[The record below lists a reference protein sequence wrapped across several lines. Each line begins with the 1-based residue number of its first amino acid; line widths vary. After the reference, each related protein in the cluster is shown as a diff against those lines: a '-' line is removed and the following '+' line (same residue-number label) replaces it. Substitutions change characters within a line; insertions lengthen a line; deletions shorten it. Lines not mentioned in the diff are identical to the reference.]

1 MDMKNEDTVFD
12 QEATCNKKNNNDA
25 TRLDKDH
32 NKEENDNKKKVD
44 AWKWRSAVVGAG
56 AGVLMGAGTTIL
68 TSGTTVESDSHA
80 NEGHDGTDSQEH
92 PVWVDDQVPVATTVT
107 DEMSFADA
115 FEAARTEVGVGG
127 VFEWH
132 GNIYNTYTAD
142 EWNAMSDEE
151 RAEFGSHF
159 DWPETPVA
167 VVDEPVAVQTES
179 HTAQEPVVPT
189 QGDDIEVV
197 SVEHPTGTLANNQI
211 DNGSLA
217 EDEPEVQVL
226 GVVQD
231 ESGAYVGGMVV
242 DGQEVLLVD
251 VDGDMTFD
259 AMVVDANGDGQISD
273 NEIVDITGEQ
283 IAVNDFANMAD
294 ASGNMYVSNDLE
306 PDYLNDAPAYES

>member
-1 MDMKNEDTVFD
+1 MKNEDTVFD
-12 QEATCNKKNNNDA
+12 QEATRYQKSNDEA
-25 TRLDKDH
+25 TRLDTAP
-32 NKEENDNKKKVD
+32 NKVKNDNKKT
-44 AWKWRSAVVGAG
+44 ANGWKWRSAAVGTG
-56 AGVLMGAGTTIL
+56 AGVLMGAGATIL
-68 TSGTTVESDSHA
+68 TSGTTVDPDSPA
-80 NEGHDGTDSQEH
+80 NSGLDGTESPEE

-107 DEMSFADA
+107 DEMSFGDA
-115 FEAARTEVGVGG
+115 FEAARTEVGAGG
-127 VFEWH
+127 VFEWR

-159 DWPETPVA
+159 DWPGAPATTVVEESAGPV
-167 VVDEPVAVQTES
+167 Q
-179 HTAQEPVVPT
+179 HQN
-189 QGDDIEVV
+189 DDIEVV
-197 SVEHPTGTLANNQI
+197 SVDRPTATPVNHQTDDGNLV
-211 DNGSLA
+211 D
-217 EDEPEVQVL
+217 DDPEVQVL

-259 AMVVDANGDGQISD
+259 AMVADANSDGQISD

-294 ASGNMYVSNDLE
+294 VSGNMYASNDLE
-306 PDYLNDAPAYES
+306 PDYLNDAAVYEG

>member
-1 MDMKNEDTVFD
+1 MKNEDTVFD
-12 QEATCNKKNNNDA
+12 QEATRYQKSNDEA
-25 TRLDKDH
+25 TRLDTAQ
-32 NKEENDNKKKVD
+32 NKVKNDNKKTAD
-44 AWKWRSAVVGAG
+44 GWKWRSAAVGAG
-56 AGVLMGAGTTIL
+56 AGVLMGAGATIL
-68 TSGTTVESDSHA
+68 TSGTTVDPDSPA
-80 NEGHDGTDSQEH
+80 KPGIDGTESPDD

-115 FEAARTEVGVGG
+115 FEAARTEVGAGG
-127 VFEWH
+127 VFEWR

-159 DWPETPVA
+159 DWPEAPATTVVEESAGPV
-167 VVDEPVAVQTES
+167 Q
-179 HTAQEPVVPT
+179 HQN
-189 QGDDIEVV
+189 DDIEVV
-197 SVEHPTGTLANNQI
+197 SVDRPTATPVNHQMDDGNLV
-211 DNGSLA
+211 

-294 ASGNMYVSNDLE
+294 TNGNMYASNDLE
-306 PDYLNDAPAYES
+306 PDYLNDAPVYEG

>member
-1 MDMKNEDTVFD
+1 MKNEDTVFD
-12 QEATCNKKNNNDA
+12 QEATRYQKSNDEA
-25 TRLDKDH
+25 TRLDTAQ
-32 NKEENDNKKKVD
+32 NKVKNDNKKTAD
-44 AWKWRSAVVGAG
+44 GWKWRSAAVGAG
-56 AGVLMGAGTTIL
+56 AGVLMGAGATIL
-68 TSGTTVESDSHA
+68 TSGTTVDPDSPA
-80 NEGHDGTDSQEH
+80 KPGIDGTESPDD

-115 FEAARTEVGVGG
+115 FEAARTEVGAGG
-127 VFEWH
+127 VFEWR

-159 DWPETPVA
+159 DWPEAPATTVVEESAGPV
-167 VVDEPVAVQTES
+167 Q
-179 HTAQEPVVPT
+179 HQN
-189 QGDDIEVV
+189 DDIEVV
-197 SVEHPTGTLANNQI
+197 SVDRPTATPVNHQMDDGNLV
-211 DNGSLA
+211 
-217 EDEPEVQVL
+217 EDDPEVQVL

-242 DGQEVLLVD
+242 DDQEVLLVD

-273 NEIVDITGEQ
+273 DEIVDITDQQ

-294 ASGNMYVSNDLE
+294 ASGNMYASNDLE
-306 PDYLNDAPAYES
+306 PDYLNDTPVYEG